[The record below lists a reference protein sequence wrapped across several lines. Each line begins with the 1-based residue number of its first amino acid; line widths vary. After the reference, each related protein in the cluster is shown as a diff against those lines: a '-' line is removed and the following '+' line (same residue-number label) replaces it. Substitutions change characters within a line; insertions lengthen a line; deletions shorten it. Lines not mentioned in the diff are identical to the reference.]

1 VPDGRRRLADG
12 LVIDAAVVARLLGV
26 RLLRIEAAVA
36 VSPARIDPPPA
47 VAHAVRPV
55 PIARPIGTGLA
66 QARGYHDDGAVSLA
80 ASRAGATTAL
90 GRPHA
95 DVPAGPPAMSE
106 AR

>member
-26 RLLRIEAAVA
+26 RLLRIEAAVGVA
-36 VSPARIDPPPA
+36 PARIDPPSA
-47 VAHAVRPV
+47 VPPGLRPV
-55 PIARPIGTGLA
+55 PVARPIGTGLA
-66 QARGYHDDGAVSLA
+66 LARGYLEDGAVSLA
-80 ASRAGATTAL
+80 ASRAGATIVR

-95 DVPAGPPAMSE
+95 DVVAGPPALPR